1 MSNRITVCSAEHQA
15 YLKKMGRD
23 KAKVVVVR
31 VGLLIVL
38 IGLWELAAQM
48 RWVDPFIMSS
58 PSRIVNTIVS
68 LYRSGVLLMHI
79 GVTLWET
86 VAGFMLGT
94 VLGILIAI
102 GLWWSPLTAK
112 TLDPYLVVLNS
123 LPKIALGPVIIIWV
137 GAGEGAI
144 ITMAL
149 LISVIVT
156 VISMLNGF
164 LEVSEEKL
172 LLMRTFGASKAQM
185 LTMVVL
191 PASVPTMISTLKIN
205 VGMTWVG
212 VIVGEYLVSKAGLGY
227 LIVYGGQ
234 VFKLDLVMASIL
246 ILAAVAALMYM
257 GVAYAEK
264 KVSRKQR
271 Y

>member
-1 MSNRITVCSAEHQA
+1 MSNEEKIICSKEHAAFLKRIRNNN
-15 YLKKMGRD
+15 KK
-23 KAKVVVVR
+23 VIFVR
-31 VGLLIVL
+31 IGLLVAL
-38 IGLWELAAQM
+38 IGLWELSAALD
-48 RWVDPFIMSS
+48 WIDPFIMSS
-58 PSRIVNTIVS
+58 PSRIVRTIGS
-68 LYRSGVLLMHI
+68 LYNSGELFMHI

-86 VAGFMLGT
+86 VAGFVLGT
-94 VLGILIAI
+94 VIGTAVAI
-102 GLWWSPLTAK
+102 GLWWSPLVAR

-137 GAGEGAI
+137 GAGQGAI

-149 LISVIVT
+149 LISLIVT
-156 VISMLNGF
+156 VMSVLNGF
-164 LEVSEEKL
+164 LEVSEEKVM
-172 LLMRTFGASKAQM
+172 LMQSFGATRFQV
-185 LTMVVL
+185 LRMVIL

-212 VIVGEYLVSKAGLGY
+212 VIVGEYLVSRAGLGY

-246 ILAAVAALMYM
+246 ILAVVAVLMYM

-264 KVSRKQR
+264 RVSQKQS
-271 Y
+271 

>member
-1 MSNRITVCSAEHQA
+1 MSNNKKIACSNEHEAFLKRIRSQKRKVVIIRIGLLVALIGMWELSAE
-15 YLKKMGRD
+15 LC
-23 KAKVVVVR
+23 
-31 VGLLIVL
+31 
-38 IGLWELAAQM
+38 
-48 RWVDPFIMSS
+48 WVDPFIMSS
-58 PSRIVNTIVS
+58 PSRIVNTIAS
-68 LYRSGVLLMHI
+68 LYSSGELFTHI

-86 VAGFMLGT
+86 IAGFFLGT
-94 VLGILIAI
+94 VIGIGAAI
-102 GLWWSPLTAK
+102 GLWWSPLVAK

-123 LPKIALGPVIIIWV
+123 LPKIALGPVIIVWV

-156 VISMLNGF
+156 VMSMLNGF
-164 LEVSEEKL
+164 LEISEEKIM
-172 LLMRTFGASKAQM
+172 LMRTFGGTRLQI
-185 LTMVVL
+185 LNMVIL
-191 PASVPTMISTLKIN
+191 PASVPTIISTLKIN

-246 ILAAVAALMYM
+246 ILAVVAALMYLA
-257 GVAYAEK
+257 VSYAEK
-264 KVSRKQR
+264 KYNRK
-271 Y
+271 

>member
-1 MSNRITVCSAEHQA
+1 MSNKEKRTYSNEHEAFLKTIKSRKRRVAIIRIGLLVALFGMWELSAE
-15 YLKKMGRD
+15 LGW
-23 KAKVVVVR
+23 
-31 VGLLIVL
+31 I
-38 IGLWELAAQM
+38 
-48 RWVDPFIMSS
+48 DPFIMSS
-58 PSRIVNTIVS
+58 PSRIVNTIGS
-68 LYRSGVLLMHI
+68 LYSSGELFMHI

-86 VAGFMLGT
+86 IAGFFLGT
-94 VLGILIAI
+94 VIGIAAAI
-102 GLWWSPLTAK
+102 GLWWSPLVAK

-156 VISMLNGF
+156 VMSMLNGF
-164 LEVSEEKL
+164 LEISDEKIM
-172 LLMRTFGASKAQM
+172 LMRTFGATRMQI
-185 LTMVVL
+185 LRMVIL

-246 ILAAVAALMYM
+246 ILAVVAALMYLA
-257 GVAYAEK
+257 VSYAEK
-264 KVSRKQR
+264 KYSRK
-271 Y
+271 

>member
-1 MSNRITVCSAEHQA
+1 MSNNDKLINSNEHEM
-15 YLKKMGRD
+15 YLKAIRSKSR
-23 KAKVVVVR
+23 KVVIIR
-31 VGLLIVL
+31 IGLLVAL
-38 IGLWELAAQM
+38 LGMWELSAAL
-48 RWVDPFIMSS
+48 RWIDPFIMSS
-58 PSRIVNTIVS
+58 PSRIVSTIVS
-68 LYRSGVLLMHI
+68 LYNSGELFMHI

-86 VAGFMLGT
+86 IAGFTLGT
-94 VLGILIAI
+94 VIGIGAAI
-102 GLWWSPLTAK
+102 GLWWSPLVAK

-149 LISVIVT
+149 LISVVVT
-156 VISMLNGF
+156 IMSMLNGF
-164 LEVSEEKL
+164 LEISDEKIM
-172 LLMRTFGASKAQM
+172 LMRTFGATRLQM
-185 LTMVVL
+185 LRMVVL

-246 ILAAVAALMYM
+246 ILAVVAAVMYLA
-257 GVAYAEK
+257 VSYAEK
-264 KVSRKQR
+264 RYARK
-271 Y
+271 

>member
-1 MSNRITVCSAEHQA
+1 MSSKKRTGEFSEHEA
-15 YLKKMGRD
+15 YLGKIKRD
-23 KAKVVVVR
+23 NRKVLIVR
-31 VGLLIVL
+31 VGVLLML
-38 IGLWELAAQM
+38 IGLWELSAALK
-48 RWVDPFIMSS
+48 WIDPFIMSS
-58 PSRIVNTIVS
+58 PSRIVNTIAS
-68 LYRSGVLLMHI
+68 LYNSGELFMHI

-86 VAGFMLGT
+86 VAGFTLGT
-94 VLGILIAI
+94 VFGIAVAI
-102 GLWWSPLTAK
+102 GLWWSPLVAR

-156 VISMLNGF
+156 VMSMLNGF
-164 LEVSEEKL
+164 LEVSEEKV
-172 LLMRTFGASKAQM
+172 LLMRTFGATRFQILK
-185 LTMVVL
+185 MVVL

-246 ILAAVAALMYM
+246 ILAVVAALMYM
-257 GVAYAEK
+257 GVAYAER
-264 KVSRKQR
+264 KVSRK
-271 Y
+271 